1 MPNECYRLICGPRS
15 DWLLPLM
22 SSSSR
27 RGLPKTRYGK
37 ILLKIT
43 EGKFDKLGGTSTLA
57 DPSVVDDL
65 IEGRKLSGD

>member
-1 MPNECYRLICGPRS
+1 
-15 DWLLPLM
+15 M